1 VRRLR
6 VGIKG
11 LSTWHATLLASLMLL
26 GCHKHNKSYLPLE
39 DDTYKLPRRVAGTS
53 DAQVAA
59 MIKTFNR
66 GRVVK
71 VISIGSDYLISM
83 PSAALF
89 PDQSPRL
96 VWQSYPL
103 LNQVARFL
111 KQFRKVGVNV
121 TSYSGKYV
129 SDKREH
135 ALTLARARA
144 VGDYLWSQGID
155 SRFIFTEG
163 MGSDKP
169 ISSYNGIGDNS
180 PSSRIEITF
189 RDTVA

>member
-1 VRRLR
+1 MRRLR
-6 VGIKG
+6 VGILG
-11 LSTWHATLLASLMLL
+11 LSTWHATLLASLMLI
-26 GCHKHNKSYLPLE
+26 GCHKPNNAYIPLE
-39 DDTYKLPRRVAGTS
+39 DETYKLPRRVAGSS

-59 MIKTFNR
+59 MVKAFNR
-66 GRVVK
+66 AKVVK

-89 PDQSPRL
+89 PEQSPRL
-96 VWQSYPL
+96 TWQSYPL
-103 LNQVARFL
+103 LNQIASFM

-121 TSYSGKYV
+121 TSYSSKYV
-129 SDKREH
+129 SDRREH

-169 ISSYNGIGDNS
+169 ISSYTGVGDNA